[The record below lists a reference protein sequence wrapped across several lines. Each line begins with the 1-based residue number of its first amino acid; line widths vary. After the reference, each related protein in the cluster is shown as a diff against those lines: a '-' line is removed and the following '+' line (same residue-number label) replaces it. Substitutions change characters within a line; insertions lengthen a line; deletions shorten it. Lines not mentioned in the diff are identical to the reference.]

1 MTGIVQQNPY
11 LREQRQFPF
20 DDLRMLANQCDQAY
34 IDVANKVNCR
44 VIGNYAVNLFSVTG
58 EKYFLQGQPKP
69 QQVLRQVFTFTG
81 AGNVP
86 HGINTSTVTAFIN
99 CYGEYTDGTNFYG
112 AIYGSS
118 VAIAGQVSF
127 YISPTNI
134 VVIVDAGA
142 PAFTS
147 GLIVLSWISQF

>member
-1 MTGIVQQNPY
+1 MSGIVQNNPY

-34 IDVANKVNCR
+34 IDVANKVNSR

-58 EKYFLQGQPKP
+58 ERYFLQGSPRP
-69 QQVLRQVFTFTG
+69 QQVLRQVFSFTG

-86 HGINTSTVTAFIN
+86 HGITSYTSFIN

-112 AIYGSS
+112 AIYGSN

-127 YISPTNI
+127 YVTPTNI
-134 VVIVDAGA
+134 VILVDAGA

-147 GLIVLSWISQF
+147 GMIVLHWISNF